1 MSLSNEDSTVDYKVT
16 KRHFPR
22 TNNESCLEFIFEK
35 DPNLYLRK
43 NKILIKGAIEIDKG
57 YIPENGFAAKLFS
70 MMSVEIDSQT
80 VSKNYNK
87 YAIIYI
93 PKLIPIL
100 GANFSLL
107 TTSTRL
113 ETLIHQCLLQPCH
126 MKDIS
131 ITSTQIRLKYR
142 KTIAPI

>member
-1 MSLSNEDSTVDYKVT
+1 MDHELSLSNEDSTVDYKVT

-35 DPNLYLRK
+35 DPNLFLRK
-43 NKILIKGAIEIDKG
+43 NKILIKGAIEIDQG

-87 YAIIYI
+87 YDNTSSSIVLFFIS
-93 PKLIPIL
+93 
-100 GANFSLL
+100 GVSFSWL
-107 TTSTRL
+107 TTSIKLVTS
-113 ETLIHQCLLQPCH
+113 THQC
-126 MKDIS
+126 
-131 ITSTQIRLKYR
+131 
-142 KTIAPI
+142 

>member
-1 MSLSNEDSTVDYKVT
+1 MDHELSLSNEDSTVDYKVT

-35 DPNLYLRK
+35 DPNLFLRK
-43 NKILIKGAIEIDKG
+43 NKILIKGAIEIDQG

-87 YAIIYI
+87 YDNTSSSIV
-93 PKLIPIL
+93 LFFIL
-100 GANFSLL
+100 GVSFSWL
-107 TTSTRL
+107 TTSIKLVTS
-113 ETLIHQCLLQPCH
+113 IHQC
-126 MKDIS
+126 
-131 ITSTQIRLKYR
+131 
-142 KTIAPI
+142 

>member
-1 MSLSNEDSTVDYKVT
+1 MDHELSLSNEDSTVDYKVT

-35 DPNLYLRK
+35 DPNLFLRK
-43 NKILIKGAIEIDKG
+43 NKILIKGAIEIDQG

-87 YAIIYI
+87 YDHTSSSIV
-93 PKLIPIL
+93 LFFIL
-100 GANFSLL
+100 GVSFSWL
-107 TTSTRL
+107 TTSIKLVTS
-113 ETLIHQCLLQPCH
+113 THQC
-126 MKDIS
+126 
-131 ITSTQIRLKYR
+131 
-142 KTIAPI
+142 

>member
-1 MSLSNEDSTVDYKVT
+1 MDHELSLSNEDSTVDYKVT

-35 DPNLYLRK
+35 DPNLFLRK
-43 NKILIKGAIEIDKG
+43 NKILIKGAIEIDQG

-87 YAIIYI
+87 YDNTSSSIV
-93 PKLIPIL
+93 LFFIL
-100 GANFSLL
+100 GVSFSWL
-107 TTSTRL
+107 TTSIKLVTS
-113 ETLIHQCLLQPCH
+113 THQC
-126 MKDIS
+126 
-131 ITSTQIRLKYR
+131 
-142 KTIAPI
+142 

>member
-1 MSLSNEDSTVDYKVT
+1 MDHELSLSNEDSTVDYKVT

-35 DPNLYLRK
+35 DPNLFLRK
-43 NKILIKGAIEIDKG
+43 NKILIKGAIEIDQG

-87 YAIIYI
+87 YDNTSSSIVLFFIS
-93 PKLIPIL
+93 
-100 GANFSLL
+100 GVGFSWL
-107 TTSTRL
+107 TTSIKLVTS
-113 ETLIHQCLLQPCH
+113 THQC
-126 MKDIS
+126 
-131 ITSTQIRLKYR
+131 
-142 KTIAPI
+142 

>member
-1 MSLSNEDSTVDYKVT
+1 MDHELSLSNEDSTVDYKVT

-35 DPNLYLRK
+35 DPNLFLRK
-43 NKILIKGAIEIDKG
+43 NKILIKGAIEIDQG

-87 YAIIYI
+87 YDNTSSS
-93 PKLIPIL
+93 IL
-100 GANFSLL
+100 LFFISGVSFSWL
-107 TTSTRL
+107 TTSIKLVTS
-113 ETLIHQCLLQPCH
+113 THQC
-126 MKDIS
+126 
-131 ITSTQIRLKYR
+131 
-142 KTIAPI
+142 